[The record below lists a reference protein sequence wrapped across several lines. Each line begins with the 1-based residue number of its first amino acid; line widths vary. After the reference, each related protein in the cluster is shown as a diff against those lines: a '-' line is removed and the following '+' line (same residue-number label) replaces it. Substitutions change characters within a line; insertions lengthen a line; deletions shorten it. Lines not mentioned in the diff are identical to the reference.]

1 MAATMTA
8 AVLRRRL
15 LSSSTFS
22 SILRRGSSKASPYRL
37 YSSSE
42 GLVPVDKE
50 ETEHVQRKIWEESHL
65 EEQPNKF
72 IPVTRLMLVSALAD
86 DKKLL
91 SPEERA
97 KIKELSASLDACIL
111 QQFYSQLEELKVWN
125 HSSI

>member
-1 MAATMTA
+1 MTA

-15 LSSSTFS
+15 LSSSTFL
-22 SILRRGSSKASPYRL
+22 SILRRGSSKTSPYRL

-42 GLVPVDKE
+42 GLVPVNKE
-50 ETEHVQRKIWEESHL
+50 ETEHVQRKIWEESRL

-86 DKKLL
+86 DRKLL

-125 HSSI
+125 HYSI